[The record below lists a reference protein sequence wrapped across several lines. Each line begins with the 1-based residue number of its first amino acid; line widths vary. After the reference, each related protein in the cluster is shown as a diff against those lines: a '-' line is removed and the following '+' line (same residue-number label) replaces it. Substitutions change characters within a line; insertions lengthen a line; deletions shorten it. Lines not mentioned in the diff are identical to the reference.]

1 MERTIN
7 EHISKTYN
15 MFRVMEEKNA
25 VKGRALGF

>member
-15 MFRVMEEKNA
+15 MLRVMEEKKA